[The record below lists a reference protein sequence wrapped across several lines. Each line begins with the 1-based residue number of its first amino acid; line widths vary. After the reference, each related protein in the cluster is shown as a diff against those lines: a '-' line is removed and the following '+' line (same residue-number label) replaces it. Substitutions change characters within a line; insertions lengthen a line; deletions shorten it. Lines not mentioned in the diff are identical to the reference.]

1 MRLHIGELFWPNN
14 TDVPVLNTKDNFDNS
29 IRDVLVVGGGI
40 SGAISAYRLAR
51 EGYEVT
57 LIDQNKIASGSTSAN
72 TGLIQYMSDKGVVD
86 FIEQIGA
93 TDAIRFY
100 RQSIQAVET
109 LRKIN
114 EELESLKTDT
124 FDIKKSIILATESG
138 KYSYVKNEAEKQA
151 ELGFGASFLDETEL
165 KEKNID
171 AYCGLVAYPDIG
183 LNPYGFVYRLIEKAI
198 DDFGLNVHEDCS
210 FEKIE
215 DTPNGELVTIKKNG
229 EEIKREFKKVL
240 FATGYNPPQMFK
252 DKLNKLIL
260 FKTYVT
266 VSKKNE
272 EYDHEPDFLVWEVR
286 NAYTYF
292 RQTFDKRY
300 MIGGMDVR
308 DDDLKEEDID
318 KNTNELISKTID
330 MIDDKDINIEPEYSY
345 AAIFGE
351 SDDNIPYMGTDP
363 DNPNLFVICGAGGN
377 GTVYSTIASEMVLL
391 WMKGEDL
398 SEYEIFRLGR

>member
-14 TDVPVLNTKDNFDNS
+14 TDVPVLNTKNNFENP

-114 EELESLKTDT
+114 EELESLKTDN

-138 KYSYVKNEAEKQA
+138 MYSDVKNEAEKQA

-171 AYCGLVAYPDIG
+171 AYGGLVAYPDIG

-198 DDFGLNVHEDCS
+198 DDFGLHVHEDCS
-210 FEKIE
+210 FEKVE

-286 NAYTYF
+286 NPYTYF

>member
-14 TDVPVLNTKDNFDNS
+14 TDVPILNTRSNFDDS
-29 IRDVLVVGGGI
+29 VRDVLVVGGGI

-51 EGYEVT
+51 ERYEVT

-72 TGLIQYMSDKGVVD
+72 TGLIQYMSDKGVVH

-93 TDAIRFY
+93 YDAIRFY
-100 RQSIQAVET
+100 RQSIEAVDT

-114 EELESLKTDT
+114 EELESLSTDT
-124 FDIKKSIILATESG
+124 FDIKKSIILATEIDV
-138 KYSYVKNEAEKQA
+138 YSDVKAEAEKQA
-151 ELGFGASFLDETEL
+151 ELGFGASFLDESEL
-165 KEKNID
+165 VEKNID
-171 AYCGLVAYPDIG
+171 AYGGLVAYPDIG

-198 DDFGLNVHEDCS
+198 DDYGLQVYEGCG
-210 FEKIE
+210 FVKVE

-229 EEIKREFKKVL
+229 VEIKREFKKVI
-240 FATGYNPPQMFK
+240 FATGYNPPKMFK

-266 VSKKNE
+266 VSKQNA
-272 EYDHEPDFLVWEVR
+272 EYDHEPDFLVWEVK
-286 NAYTYF
+286 NPYTYF
-292 RQTFDKRY
+292 RQTFDRRY

-308 DDDLKEEDID
+308 DDTLKAEDTD
-318 KNTNELISKTID
+318 KNTNELILKTKD
-330 MIDDKDINIEPEYSY
+330 MIDDKNIHIEPEYSY

-351 SDDNIPYMGTDP
+351 SEDNIPYMGTDP

-377 GTVYSTIASEMVLL
+377 GTVYSTIASEMVLM
-391 WMKGEDL
+391 WMRGEDL
-398 SEYEIFRLGR
+398 SDYEIFRLGR